1 MARADRSTLAG
12 QWPVCH
18 CSMVNGLYATAQ
30 CGPETAGIPPGRPQN
45 APRIAAQLMTG
56 PGRWMWVP
64 RHACVAVARSE
75 RRGHM
80 TRPGRRRGRAGSA
93 LLIFGHRMVTR
104 PCHIRHIRAPPAPSR
119 VSSNRRAR
127 HRSRA
132 GEKDAV
138 SYRPP
143 GDRDDAAGREPP
155 GWYVDPRSY
164 LDPTGQ
170 QVLRWWDGTQWSQ
183 QTRPMPGRWQG
194 PPIAQQ
200 PSGRQPWPRRYK
212 VMTVLGSL
220 AVLIIVIA
228 GMASLGAKAR
238 QADNASA
245 VATTTPTRTATPSR
259 TPARHATSA
268 KAVPTSAPLTAQAAA
283 PAPATTAPAP
293 ATTAPAPVATTHAAA
308 PPPPAST
315 APTGCRPLSD
325 EGTCYEPGE
334 YCRDDDHGVTGVA
347 GDGKTITCEDNDGWR
362 WEPA

>member
-1 MARADRSTLAG
+1 MRYPYSNGPGRSKHIGWSMACMPLLNG

-18 CSMVNGLYATAQ
+18 CSVRPGNGWDTTWPPSERAQDRRTAHRQ
-30 CGPETAGIPPGRPQN
+30 ARAGGCGCPDMPAWLWRV
-45 APRIAAQLMTG
+45 L
-56 PGRWMWVP
+56 
-64 RHACVAVARSE
+64 E

-170 QVLRWWDGTQWSQ
+170 QVLRWWDGTKWSQ

-212 VMTVLGSL
+212 VVTVLGSL

-228 GMASLGAKAR
+228 GWPALAPKPGR
-238 QADNASA
+238 P
-245 VATTTPTRTATPSR
+245 TTLPPSPPPRLPERRHPAGTLAPTRRVRKQCQRAPRSPR
-259 TPARHATSA
+259 RQPPRH
-268 KAVPTSAPLTAQAAA
+268 PRQPPRHPRQPPPHPWRPLTPPRRHLQH
-283 PAPATTAPAP
+283 PLRP
-293 ATTAPAPVATTHAAA
+293 PVV
-308 PPPPAST
+308 
-315 APTGCRPLSD
+315 GR
-325 EGTCYEPGE
+325 
-334 YCRDDDHGVTGVA
+334 
-347 GDGKTITCEDNDGWR
+347 
-362 WEPA
+362 